1 MKDTIT
7 KIAIKFAD
15 TVADILTKDGND
27 NDAKIKVTV
36 NDDVVFDN
44 TDTDDNTADND

>member
-7 KIAIKFAD
+7 KIALKFAD
-15 TVADILTKDGND
+15 TVTDILTKDNKD
-27 NDAKIKVTV
+27 TNAKIKVTV

-44 TDTDDNTADND
+44 TADNN